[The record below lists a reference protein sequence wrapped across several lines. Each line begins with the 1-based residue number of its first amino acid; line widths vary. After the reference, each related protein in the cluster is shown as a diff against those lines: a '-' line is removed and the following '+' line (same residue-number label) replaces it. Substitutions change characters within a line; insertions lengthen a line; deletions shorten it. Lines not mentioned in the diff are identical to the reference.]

1 MRWEPPEELKDVAD
15 AFREEVQREIGPTC
29 VLSKCK
35 VRVLKRESDGDI
47 QLRFTHY
54 CGKRGHLTPI

>member
-1 MRWEPPEELKDVAD
+1 MNLPEELQGLDA
-15 AFREEVQREIGPTC
+15 AFRTEVEREVGPTC
-29 VLSKCK
+29 VMNKCK

-54 CGKRGHLTPI
+54 CGRKGHLTPL